1 MLKKYLKSLNGKIYV
16 TVTAIYFIGIII
28 GMLLES
34 QLSLIATFLY
44 LPTSVWPWISNKKYS
59 VIFLSW
65 FYQKLYPIEL
75 ISFDNDR
82 YYTLAA
88 KYDVDKM
95 TAPVYFS
102 TGIGQVILLENGTVD
117 NHSESRYITHWLPL
131 NKNDRTLH
139 ILKYDI
145 PA

>member
-1 MLKKYLKSLNGKIYV
+1 
-16 TVTAIYFIGIII
+16 
-28 GMLLES
+28 MLLES